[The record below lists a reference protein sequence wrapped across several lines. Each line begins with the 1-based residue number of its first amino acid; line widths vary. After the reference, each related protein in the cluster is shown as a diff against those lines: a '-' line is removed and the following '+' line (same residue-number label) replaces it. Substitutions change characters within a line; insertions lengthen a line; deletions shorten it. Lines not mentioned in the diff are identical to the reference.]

1 MFDTSLWPQRAFMRR
16 VTRGVPSPLRG
27 LLALL
32 QPCRALRATPPA
44 QIGPLIAGVGV
55 ATVLY
60 GTKLL
65 LEANASGKVQAAVQQ
80 AAEGMRRA
88 AAERQ
93 AASEKA
99 AAEASR
105 TASRDRAQPDA
116 AGASTADAYFT
127 TAVKLQTSRPSGN
140 GIYESSRQS
149 CQPSLARS
157 PHVGATRIVP
167 PRRGCISSARRRKH
181 ASSISSNISV
191 THRDLAS
198 EDSGQQGAT
207 RPASCAGCRYA
218 LASWAGA
225 LASAALRIEESK
237 TALLPCCQR
246 RRRCARRS
254 CLGVDVRRCEHRDCD
269 AGARATCANDAF
281 GHVVGVFEKNAFH
294 IERGYMSSCSFSVV
308 SSRKIAFER

>member
-1 MFDTSLWPQRAFMRR
+1 MLEVRKRSNYTDKFDTSLWPQRAFMRR

-27 LLALL
+27 RLALL

-140 GIYESSRQS
+140 GIYMRALDMLCICRRDSDLTPRAGRPKYICHEGRGQKKKKATHGGGFTT
-149 CQPSLARS
+149 LAERDEF
-157 PHVGATRIVP
+157 
-167 PRRGCISSARRRKH
+167 PRWFVFEAHDRGTPCMWP
-181 ASSISSNISV
+181 ASS
-191 THRDLAS
+191 TRH
-198 EDSGQQGAT
+198 QQT
-207 RPASCAGCRYA
+207 C
-218 LASWAGA
+218 L
-225 LASAALRIEESK
+225 SK
-237 TALLPCCQR
+237 
-246 RRRCARRS
+246 
-254 CLGVDVRRCEHRDCD
+254 G
-269 AGARATCANDAF
+269 G
-281 GHVVGVFEKNAFH
+281 
-294 IERGYMSSCSFSVV
+294 
-308 SSRKIAFER
+308 